1 MIKLYLSCVAI
12 LLCFASAAQSRSDTI
27 KCYVQIMVPAS
38 GTVGMSKEIEDNQV
52 FLNGGILL
60 YTKAY
65 AIGDTTGRYVRFL
78 TPRRKELKNI
88 WTPENKPVVM
98 KYEW

>member
-1 MIKLYLSCVAI
+1 MKRLLLVLLI
-12 LLCFASAAQSRSDTI
+12 LLVIKSEGQQRTDTV

-52 FLNGGILL
+52 FINGGILL

-65 AIGDTTGRYVRFL
+65 AIVEDKKYVKFL
-78 TPRRKELKNI
+78 TQKRKELKNI
-88 WTPENKPVVM
+88 WKPKDPQVM
-98 KYEW
+98 EFEW